1 MLESV
6 KINRRQSEIRQSLAE
21 LVGKDKPTEDET
33 RSMTDL
39 DAEYR
44 TNETRY
50 RAALVAEDQ
59 ERREAGADLETRD
72 DRQFAELV
80 GKFELRQVAL
90 SLDEG
95 KALAGATAEVVAEL
109 RSAGGY
115 QGIPIPFAAL
125 ETRAGETV
133 AEDQINPKAIRPI
146 IDRIFPGSVAAQ
158 LGIER
163 INITSGELA
172 FPVATAGAV
181 FGWQTTELG
190 NVGGPSRFAT
200 SERSLNPDHTGGAQ
214 MVISRKALK
223 QAGEGLETSIRRDLN
238 AVIGAE
244 LDRVVINGSGASGE
258 PLGMV
263 PGAEEY
269 GIEVTAVGAAASW
282 AAFRAQIVAFM
293 QDNAITSA
301 SQVNLGFDPS
311 IWAELDDALIAGT
324 AVSEWDRLTKHVGTP
339 AISNV
344 IPDATAIM
352 TAVVQGIAPGYL
364 GLYGGVD
371 LIRDP
376 YTARDRSAGPT
387 NHGADRADAGAARR
401 SGLPDPRP
409 AHPVQRLGYVHP
421 LRHPARLSR
430 PDQRDRRRAG

>member
-1 MLESV
+1 MLDSV
-6 KINRRQSEIRQSLAE
+6 KIARRQSEIRQSLAE
-21 LVGKDKPTEDET
+21 LVGKTTPTEDET
-33 RSMTDL
+33 RSMETL

-80 GKFELRQVAL
+80 GRFELRQVAL

-95 KALAGATAEVVAEL
+95 RALTGATAEVVAEL
-109 RSAGGY
+109 RNAGGY
-115 QGIPIPFAAL
+115 QGIPIPFAVL

-133 AEDQINPKAIRPI
+133 AEDQVNPKAIRPV
-146 IDRIFPGSVAAQ
+146 IDRIFPGSVAER
-158 LGIER
+158 LGVQR
-163 INITSGELA
+163 INITQGELA

-190 NVGGPSRFAT
+190 NVGAASEYRTA
-200 SERSLNPDHTGGAQ
+200 ERSLNPDHTGGAQ

-223 QAGEGLETSIRRDLN
+223 QAGEGLESAIRRDLN

-244 LDRVVINGSGASGE
+244 LDRVVINGSGAAGE
-258 PLGMV
+258 PLGII
-263 PGAEEY
+263 PGATEY
-269 GIEVTAVGAAASW
+269 GIASTPVGAAASW

-293 QDNAITSA
+293 QANAITSA
-301 SQVNLGFDPS
+301 AQVNLGFDPA
-311 IWAELDDALIAGT
+311 IWAELDEALIAGT

-344 IPDATAIM
+344 IPAETAIM
-352 TAVVQGIAPGYL
+352 TATVQGIAPGYL

-376 YTARDRSAGPT
+376 YTKAASGQLVLT
-387 NHGADRADAGAARR
+387 GLVTADFTV
-401 SGLPDPRP
+401 PRGRQTRILTGIGEP
-409 AHPVQRLGYVHP
+409 
-421 LRHPARLSR
+421 
-430 PDQRDRRRAG
+430 